1 MNIKEVHFQY
11 KSHQEALLAGTAA
24 FVSAQ
29 NATVVPKRFM
39 VEVTSEPQISS
50 FYKKART
57 VNGTSLQGVTTH
69 VNITSDVFSGS
80 SFTLRDNEDIDL
92 EELSNLDGVVK
103 VYPII
108 QISLGISPTYR
119 GEDAL
124 AHAQWTSHATTG
136 VDKLHSE
143 GILGEGALIGV
154 VDTGVDYDHPALGGG
169 YGPGY
174 KIIGGYDFVGDGEW
188 PYADAVPDDDPM
200 DNIGHGTHVSGI
212 MIGDSDYFVG
222 VVPEAKMMMYKVFGK
237 YDITYTDVLVA
248 AFIRAYQDGVDI
260 ITSSVGG
267 NGGFADE
274 LWPTVAS
281 RLVDK
286 GVFVSIAA
294 GNSGSAGPFYASN
307 GAAGKNVVAVAS
319 VENSMLVA
327 EKANLTFKGSDPHDA
342 SSALIG
348 YLLASADDFPTAVNE
363 YPIAVLSYNQSNA
376 AEACE
381 AYPDGTGDYSNYTVM
396 VRRGTC
402 TFAEKLVNVE
412 ALGAKYILF
421 YNNDGPMVNPDIS
434 TVNYNSTSALI
445 TTETGTK
452 IIEEIQAGKTVVMAV
467 SGNSS
472 DVVGLDDSYY
482 GALPNY
488 FTSWGP
494 LYDLTMKPEIAAPG
508 GDILS
513 TYLNGSYAVMSGTS
527 MATPYIAGVAAAYAG
542 QFGGKQSQGIS
553 FGKTVAKRIVT
564 SGYALPWTNYY
575 IEKTAG
581 VTASAAQ
588 VGAGMVDAGK
598 VLHYTSS
605 ADTLKIQLNDSANFQ
620 GEHDITITNSAG
632 YPVFHSFSILSDGA
646 VDTIDQDDGTILAF
660 YNFGEPRVV
669 VPGVQFSHSSLIV
682 WPHQSSSV
690 HVSFTAP
697 DVDSSTMPLYSGRVV
712 ISSNIGEDIS
722 IPYLGLAGDLVNT
735 VTPVWLDNFP
745 WSPSGTARTNI
756 MNKPWW
762 TFDLPNQDF
771 PIFYVAVRYAVT
783 ELRFDIYEP
792 GYIEDQWEYPPVVG
806 QNGYVGTGTT
816 YNSITSNYYDPNVDD
831 PTDVSAFPVNDIT
844 RNGGG
849 ASSYHEYWWFGAL
862 GNGSDIANGQYHFRI
877 AALNPFGE
885 GKVSSDWSIW
895 VDGMP
900 DIVTVNRT
908 TTDMVV

>member
-1 MNIKEVHFQY
+1 MSTVIQSTIPQSAVTQAERVLRHRLQGGFLISPETTLEWASRLSNKPVTKFLAAWQVIDLRVGRMGARFSMVGEVMFGQ
-11 KSHQEALLAGTAA
+11 
-24 FVSAQ
+24 FM
-29 NATVVPKRFM
+29 VVTQIKRFRHGYLGM
-39 VEVTSEPQISS
+39 DPAKIPQFTEGAPEAI
-50 FYKKART
+50 ARKM
-57 VNGTSLQGVTTH
+57 
-69 VNITSDVFSGS
+69 
-80 SFTLRDNEDIDL
+80 L
-92 EELSNLDGVVK
+92 EE
-103 VYPII
+103 
-108 QISLGISPTYR
+108 
-119 GEDAL
+119 
-124 AHAQWTSHATTG
+124 
-136 VDKLHSE
+136 E
-143 GILGEGALIGV
+143 GIHEPL
-154 VDTGVDYDHPALGGG
+154 DGG
-169 YGPGY
+169 YGPGC

-188 PYADAVPDDDPM
+188 PYGDAAPDDDPM
-200 DNIGHGTHVSGI
+200 DDIGHGTHVSGLI
-212 MIGDSDYFVG
+212 IGNSSYFVG

-248 AFIRAYQDGVDI
+248 AFVRAYQDGVDI
-260 ITSSVGG
+260 ITSSISR
-267 NGGFADE
+267 NADE
-274 LWPTVAS
+274 FWPVVAS

-294 GNSGSAGPFYASN
+294 ENSGSAGPFYASN
-307 GAAGKNVVAVAS
+307 GAARENVVAVAS
-319 VENSMLVA
+319 VENSILVA
-327 EKANLTFKGSDPHDA
+327 EKANLTFQGSDPRDA

-348 YLLASADDFPTAVNE
+348 YLLASTDDFPVSIKE
-363 YPIAVLSYNQSNA
+363 YPIAVLSYNQSNP

-381 AYPDGTGDYSNYTVM
+381 AYPAGTGDYSNYTVM
-396 VRRGTC
+396 VRRGTY
-402 TFAEKLVNVE
+402 TFAEKLINVE
-412 ALGAKYILF
+412 VLGARYILF

-434 TVNYNSTSALI
+434 SINYNSTSALI
-445 TTETGTK
+445 TAETGAK
-452 IIEEIQAGKTVVMAV
+452 IIEEIQAGKTVVMAA

-472 DVVGLDDSYY
+472 DIVGLDNDYY

-513 TYLNGSYAVMSGTS
+513 TYLNDEYAFLSGTS

-542 QFGGKQSQGIS
+542 KFGGKQSQGTS

-575 IEKTAG
+575 SEKTTG

-605 ADTLKIQLNDSANFQ
+605 VDTLKIQLNDTANFQ
-620 GEHDITITNSAG
+620 GEHDITVTNSAW
-632 YPVFHSFSILSDGA
+632 YPVFYSLSTLSDGA
-646 VDTIDQDDGTILAF
+646 VDTIDQDDGTILPF
-660 YNFGEPRVV
+660 YGFGEPRVA
-669 VPGVQFSHSSLIV
+669 VPGVKFSPSFLIV
-682 WPHQSSSV
+682 WPYQSSTV
-690 HVSFTAP
+690 HVSFTTP

-712 ISSNIGEDIS
+712 ISSSVGEEIS
-722 IPYLGLAGDLVNT
+722 IPYLGLAGDLRNT
-735 VTPVWLDNFP
+735 EHRV
-745 WSPSGTARTNI
+745 

-792 GYIEDQWEYPPVVG
+792 GYTEDQWEYPPVVG

-816 YNSITSNYYDPNVDD
+816 YNSITSNNHDPNVDD
-831 PTDVSAFPVNDIT
+831 PTDVSAFPVNDLT

-877 AALNPFGE
+877 AALNPFGDRRL
-885 GKVSSDWSIW
+885 SSDWSIW

-908 TTDMVV
+908 ITDVVE